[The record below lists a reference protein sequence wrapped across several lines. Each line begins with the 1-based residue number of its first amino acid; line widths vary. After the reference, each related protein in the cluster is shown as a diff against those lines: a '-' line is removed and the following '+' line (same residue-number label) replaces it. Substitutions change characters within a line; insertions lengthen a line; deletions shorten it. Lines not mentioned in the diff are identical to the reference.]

1 MKYIVDLKIA
11 TAHNTYLE
19 SMKTKTADPNEDNTQ
34 SIENE
39 AIKTTKTVEILH
51 NKEKLVMKA
60 IKMSQNPQDGKA
72 KTSNKR

>member
-1 MKYIVDLKIA
+1 M
-11 TAHNTYLE
+11 E
-19 SMKTKTADPNEDNTQ
+19 SMKTKTTDPNEDNTQ

>member
-1 MKYIVDLKIA
+1 
-11 TAHNTYLE
+11 
-19 SMKTKTADPNEDNTQ
+19 MKTKTADPNEDNKQ

-51 NKEKLVMKA
+51 KYKEKLVMKA

>member
-1 MKYIVDLKIA
+1 
-11 TAHNTYLE
+11 
-19 SMKTKTADPNEDNTQ
+19 MKTKTADPNEDNTQ